1 MNHRGFFIFI
11 DMLLGFLLLVSSAF
25 GADIVIKNKTT
36 IEGDFDL
43 SITPY
48 ISDEISV
55 RISSGVIEKNQVLIG
70 VKYRVNDNFSTSLN
84 LFLQNQRK
92 YDWKLDYGP
101 LTKVA
106 IIF

>member
-1 MNHRGFFIFI
+1 
-11 DMLLGFLLLVSSAF
+11 MLLGFILLVTSAF
-25 GADIVIKNKTT
+25 GADFIIKNKTT

-43 SITPY
+43 IVVPY
-48 ISDEISV
+48 ISDEISIRV
-55 RISSGVIEKNQVLIG
+55 STGVVEKHQVLIG
-70 VKYRVNDNFSTSLN
+70 VKFKVSDNFSASLN

-101 LTKVA
+101 LVKVD

>member
-1 MNHRGFFIFI
+1 
-11 DMLLGFLLLVSSAF
+11 MLFSLFLLTSSAF
-25 GADIVIKNKTT
+25 GADIIVKNKTT

-43 SITPY
+43 SIAPY
-48 ISDEISV
+48 ISDEISIRV
-55 RISSGVIEKNQVLIG
+55 SSGLVEKHQVLIG
-70 VKYRVNDNFSTSLN
+70 VKFKVNDNFSTSLN

-101 LTKVA
+101 KIKVD

>member
-1 MNHRGFFIFI
+1 MI
-11 DMLLGFLLLVSSAF
+11 LGLLLLISSSF
-25 GADIVIKNKTT
+25 GADIIVKNKTT

-70 VKYRVNDNFSTSLN
+70 VKYRVNDKFSTSLN

-92 YDWKLDYGP
+92 HGWKLDYGP
-101 LTKVA
+101 LVKMN